1 MACVSFWAL
10 QGRKP
15 LRFLAMLA
23 LCALA
28 PFFLCAIRIFAPD
41 KVYSLMTYSVA
52 GTYLIGIVLMDAL
65 PETLKKLKDRSAGR
79 VAGRALAAASWAMLA
94 CLVVCVYSWSIDANV
109 KFHKAKLDYENMYAQ
124 CATFLALAEAN
135 EEYVQGMPVLVIGDS
150 SYGVWQRPAGHARN
164 QDVLYLY
171 EVLSEC
177 GYALWNGQ
185 RDPGSGTHD

>member
-1 MACVSFWAL
+1 M
-10 QGRKP
+10 
-15 LRFLAMLA
+15 
-23 LCALA
+23 
-28 PFFLCAIRIFAPD
+28 
-41 KVYSLMTYSVA
+41 A

-94 CLVVCVYSWSIDANV
+94 CLVVCVYSWSIDVNV

-150 SYGVWQRPAGHARN
+150 SYASGRGQPAMHETKMYYTFMKYCLNVDMPFGTANEIRDQARMIE
-164 QDVLYLY
+164 DTEDFVLMSCYPN
-171 EVLSEC
+171 EGCVQAIGDAMVIKLSEQI
-177 GYALWNGQ
+177 Y
-185 RDPGSGTHD
+185 